1 MNRTQPAHQSLDWE
15 LNSLAAMPKTDLYL
29 PKPLM
34 NAAGTLGFSP
44 DFKGP
49 LDLDR
54 LGAFVTNPISW
65 LARTPA
71 RGERYIP
78 FSGGFLLHSGYPNPG
93 IKTAIKHNA
102 PRWARSPLP
111 IIVHLL
117 ADDPHTLAQMVQSL
131 EGLPGLLGIELGL
144 PPDIEPGLAYQL
156 AMAAVGELALIV
168 RVPFEHACGAKPDHS
183 LFDALAQSGVNALS
197 LAPPRGTLSD
207 AHGSLVS
214 GRLYGPAIFPQ
225 ALAAVTRLAGL
236 GLSLIAAGGVYT
248 DQDTQAMLSAGAAA
262 VQLDAVL
269 WRGAASHI
277 PSP

>member
-1 MNRTQPAHQSLDWE
+1 VPQSLDQN
-15 LNSLAAMPKTDLYL
+15 LYYFAAMPKTDLYL
-29 PKPLM
+29 SKPLM

-49 LDLDR
+49 LDLNR
-54 LGAFVTNPISW
+54 LGAFITNPISW

-93 IKTAIKHNA
+93 IKTVIKHNT
-102 PRWARSPLP
+102 PRWARSHLP

-117 ADDPHTLAQMVQSL
+117 AEDPHTLAQMVQYL

-156 AMAAVGELALIV
+156 AMAALGELALIV
-168 RVPFEHACGAKPDHS
+168 RIPFEHACGANPDHT
-183 LFDALAQSGVNALS
+183 LFDALAQAGVNALS
-197 LAPPRGTLSD
+197 LAPPRGTLPD
-207 AHGSLVS
+207 AYGSLVS

-225 ALAAVTRLAGL
+225 ALAAVTRLAEL
-236 GLSLIAAGGVYT
+236 GLPLIAAGGVYT
-248 DQDTQAMLSAGAAA
+248 NQDIQALLSAGAAA

-269 WRGAASHI
+269 WRGAASNATL
-277 PSP
+277 PN

>member
-1 MNRTQPAHQSLDWE
+1 
-15 LNSLAAMPKTDLYL
+15 MPKTDLFL
-29 PKPLM
+29 EKPLM

-44 DFKGP
+44 DYKGP

-54 LGAFVTNPISW
+54 LGAFITNPISW

-71 RGERYIP
+71 RGERFLP

-93 IKTAIKHNA
+93 IKKAIKHHA

-117 ADDPHTLAQMVQSL
+117 AEDPHTLAQMVQRL

-168 RVPFEHACGAKPDHS
+168 RIPFEQACGANPDRS
-183 LFDALAQSGVNALS
+183 LFDALGQAGVNALS
-197 LAPPRGTLSD
+197 LAPPRGTLLDS
-207 AHGSLVS
+207 HGSPVT
-214 GRLYGPAIFPQ
+214 GRLYGPALFPQ
-225 ALAAVTRLAGL
+225 ALAATTRLADL
-236 GLSLIAAGGVYT
+236 GLPFIAAGGVT
-248 DQDTQAMLSAGAAA
+248 TSQDVEAMLSVGAAA

-269 WRGAASHI
+269 WRGAASSI
-277 PSP
+277 TSP